1 MSKAREAAVY
11 LRSVL
16 EDLEIQQITLNVY
29 QDKINEIRKDV
40 TGLLELLDAGIDAEE
55 RVMAYLN
62 KMRKEANN
70 EQGI

>member
-29 QDKINEIRKDV
+29 QDKINEIRNDV

-70 EQGI
+70 E